1 MLRNPFEKFRI
12 VNQMLPLS
20 RALLAFT
27 LAVQPVLATDL
38 PDLGEVSRQYFSDQE
53 EQALGRAIM
62 RDVYADPRYLDD
74 PEIETYLNQLGYK
87 LVSVSTRNQRE
98 FNFFVVD
105 DPSINAFA
113 LPGGNIGVHTGLLL
127 TAQSESELASVIG
140 HEIAHVTQDHI
151 ARMVAAQ
158 SQNYWPTLAALA
170 LALLA
175 ARSNPNVASAAI
187 TSSQALTLQNQ
198 LNYGRDYE
206 READRLGYEMLTR
219 AAFDPRDMSE
229 FFGRMQRASR
239 FYEGNAPAYLRTH
252 PITSER
258 IADMEA
264 RSESAPYQQ
273 VRDSLDFQL
282 VRARLRA
289 QAGSPS
295 DALLAARS
303 TLSEKRYSSE
313 VAARYGL
320 VVALLRARLFKE
332 AEAEVQKLPSGKG
345 GDPMIQQL
353 AAQTAL
359 AAGNP
364 VVASQRFR
372 AGSSTYPGYRP
383 LQYGLIGA
391 LLASGHSSEAL
402 AQVDT
407 QLALYPDDRRLWRL
421 AAQGHAQLGHR
432 LLSHRA
438 QAEASALSGNL
449 VAAIEQVSLGIK
461 AGDGSFHEMSAAE
474 ARRREWQAIE
484 KAQHRH

>member
-1 MLRNPFEKFRI
+1 MA
-12 VNQMLPLS
+12 VLS
-20 RALLAFT
+20 RTLLA
-27 LAVQPVLATDL
+27 LALAAQPAVATDL

-53 EQALGRAIM
+53 EQALGRMIM

-74 PEIETYLNQLGYK
+74 PEVETYLNQLGYK

-98 FNFFVVD
+98 FIFFVVD
-105 DPSINAFA
+105 DPTVNAFA

-127 TAQSESELASVIG
+127 TAQNESELASVVG

-158 SQNYWPTLAALA
+158 SQSYWPTMAALA

-187 TSSQALTLQNQ
+187 ASTQAYSAQNQ
-198 LNYGRDYE
+198 LNYSRDYE

-219 AAFDPRDMSE
+219 ADFDPRGMSV

-239 FYEGNAPAYLRTH
+239 FYDSSAPAYLRTH
-252 PITSER
+252 PLTSER

-264 RSESAPYQQ
+264 RSETAPYQQ
-273 VRDSLDFQL
+273 VQDSLEFHL
-282 VRARLRA
+282 IRARLRA
-289 QAGSPS
+289 RENSPD
-295 DALLAARS
+295 DAVLAARS
-303 TLSEKRYSSE
+303 TLKDKRYSSAT
-313 VAARYGL
+313 AARYGL
-320 VVALLRARLFKE
+320 VSALLRARQFNE
-332 AEAEVQKLPSGKG
+332 AESEVQKLLPDAQRS
-345 GDPMIQQL
+345 PMIQVL

-364 VVASQRFR
+364 ALALQRYQ
-372 AGSSTYPGYRP
+372 AGTTAHPGYRP
-383 LQYGLIGA
+383 LQYGQISA
-391 LLASGHSSEAL
+391 LLATGHASDAL
-402 AQVDT
+402 TRVDK

-421 AAQGHAQLGHR
+421 AAQTHAQLGHR

-438 QAEASALSGNL
+438 QAESAALSGNL
-449 VAAIEQVSLGIK
+449 IAAIEQIARGIQ
-461 AGDGSFHEMSAAE
+461 AGDGSFYDLSAAE

-484 KAQHRH
+484 KAQHKDQP